1 MQNLFLSQSRYIDFD
16 HPAVAETA
24 ARLAEGVGDETALVR
39 RAFAFVRDEI
49 AHSWDVRREGR
60 PTCKASEVL
69 LERTGF
75 CYAKSHLLA
84 ALLRANRIPAGL
96 CYQWLCMGDAGPPYC
111 LHGLN
116 AAFLKNHGWVRLDA
130 RGNKPGIDA
139 RFDPPRERLAYSLN
153 DPGERDLPGV
163 WAAPLADVLS
173 VLESAESDEAVYRN
187 LPDVRLRP
195 L

>member
-1 MQNLFLSQSRYIDFD
+1 MQNPFLSKSRHIDFD
-16 HPAVAETA
+16 HPAVAEAA
-24 ARLAEGVGDETALVR
+24 ARLAEGAADETELVR
-39 RAFAFVRDEI
+39 RAFVFVRDEI
-49 AHSWDVRREGR
+49 AHSWDSRREGR

-69 LERTGF
+69 LARTGF

-96 CYQWLCMGDAGPPYC
+96 CYQRLCMGDSGPPYC

-116 AAFLKNHGWVRLDA
+116 AAFLTGHGWVRLDA

-163 WAAPLADVLS
+163 WAVPLADVLGA
-173 VLESAESDEAVYRN
+173 LEGAESDEALYHN
-187 LPDVRLRP
+187 LPDIRLRP